1 MPKMMLSRGSY
12 QFFGRGTQIPF
23 PPDLVFDSNGG
34 DTGEIAFGKGSLCGG
49 SSVGWRWNSV
59 MDTGV
64 DVRFRFDK
72 DVFLGAVCIELAER
86 SAVNP

>member
-1 MPKMMLSRGSY
+1 
-12 QFFGRGTQIPF
+12 
-23 PPDLVFDSNGG
+23 
-34 DTGEIAFGKGSLCGG
+34 
-49 SSVGWRWNSV
+49 

-86 SAVNP
+86 SAVQSRSHSVVDAEAACVGVLMRRPEDW